1 MIEISDGNTKAVFTG
16 DLGNSPSLLLNDTED
31 IYRRRAAVS
40 NRGGLSE
47 RSEGSAGD

>member
-1 MIEISDGNTKAVFTG
+1 MWK
-16 DLGNSPSLLLNDTED
+16 LSLTSYYLLKDRLNDTED

-40 NRGGLSE
+40 DRGGLPE